1 MPVRFRGEEPEYI
14 GCVIGTFTHC
24 WLDGMDEEIAVVWDM
39 ESHERKN
46 VTFGYYGIDG
56 SNLAGGVANVDLS
69 NEAARDIIKTRK
81 DSFIRQYNDMMKAER
96 ARVAV
101 GREAVVVRGNKIKKG
116 TVLKVFWI
124 GERETYMS
132 RQYSYRHEYEK
143 VAGCF
148 DKDGNKVWIKV
159 DYLKN
164 ISEIPS
170 PTAKE
175 RRSMMNSYVF
185 GNLEPIVARRARK
198 DYAQ

>member
-1 MPVRFRGEEPEYI
+1 MPVRFHGNEPEYV

-24 WLDGMDEEIAVVWDM
+24 WLDGMVEDTAIVWDM
-39 ESHERKN
+39 EAHERKN
-46 VTFGYYGIDG
+46 VQFGYYGIDG
-56 SNLAGGVANVDLS
+56 SNLAGGVASVDLCS
-69 NEAARDIIKTRK
+69 KAARDIIKTRK
-81 DSFIRQYNDMMKAER
+81 ESFIRQYNDMMKKER

-101 GREAVVVRGNKIKKG
+101 GREAVVVRGTKVKKG

-132 RQYSYRHEYEK
+132 RMYSYRHEYETI
-143 VAGCF
+143 AGCY

-164 ISEIPS
+164 ISEVPS

-175 RRSMMNSYVF
+175 RRSLMNRYVF
-185 GNLEPIVARRARK
+185 DNLEPIVARAARK
-198 DYAQ
+198 EIS